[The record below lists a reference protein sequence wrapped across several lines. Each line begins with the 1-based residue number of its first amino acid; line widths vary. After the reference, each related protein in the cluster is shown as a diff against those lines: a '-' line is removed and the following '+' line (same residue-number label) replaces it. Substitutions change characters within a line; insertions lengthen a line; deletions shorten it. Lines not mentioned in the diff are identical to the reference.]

1 MTKQIQEELERI
13 ISVLRDTYKPEQ
25 IILYGSSVNRTSRT
39 DSDIDL
45 VVVKKT
51 SQRFYDRIGD
61 VLRLVRPREALD
73 VIVYTPDEYARLTQ
87 DSWFV
92 GEEVARKGKVV
103 YAVS

>member
-25 IILYGSSVNRTSRT
+25 IILFGSSVNGTSRT

-45 VVVKKT
+45 VVIKKT
-51 SQRFYDRIGD
+51 SKRFYDRIGD

-73 VIVYTPDEYARLTQ
+73 VIVYTPEEYARLTQ
-87 DSWFV
+87 ESWFV
-92 GEEVARKGKVV
+92 GEEITKKGRIV
-103 YAVS
+103 YSN